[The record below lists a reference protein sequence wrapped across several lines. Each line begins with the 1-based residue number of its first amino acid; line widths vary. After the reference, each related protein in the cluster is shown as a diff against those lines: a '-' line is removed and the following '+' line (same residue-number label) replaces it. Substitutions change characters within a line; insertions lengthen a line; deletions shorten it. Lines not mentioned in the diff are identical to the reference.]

1 MNYIILDLE
10 ATCWETKKVS
20 PNEIIEI
27 GAVCI
32 NPEKQL
38 VGEFCSF
45 VKPSINPLLSEF
57 CTQLTSITQ
66 ENVDAAPLFPEAV
79 AAFQSWIL
87 SFGNDYLL
95 CSWGYYDQT
104 QLIQDCKAH
113 NIAIDWLDAHISIKH
128 QYSKIKNTRSLG
140 MKAALAREELT
151 LEGTHHRG
159 IDDAKNIVNIF
170 LKLWGQWKLD
180 ERRTK

>member
-1 MNYIILDLE
+1 M
-10 ATCWETKKVS
+10 
-20 PNEIIEI
+20 
-27 GAVCI
+27 CI
-32 NPEKQL
+32 RD
-38 VGEFCSF
+38 S
-45 VKPSINPLLSEF
+45 
-57 CTQLTSITQ
+57 
-66 ENVDAAPLFPEAV
+66 
-79 AAFQSWIL
+79 
-87 SFGNDYLL
+87 
-95 CSWGYYDQT
+95 
-104 QLIQDCKAH
+104 
-113 NIAIDWLDAHISIKH
+113 